1 MDTTPTINIV
11 PLRSGDFH
19 SLADALDYAAT
30 GETGYNFY
38 DGRGRLATVLSYAQ
52 LRSDARNL
60 AAKFLAIGAKRGS
73 RVAVIA
79 DTHPD
84 FMRIFYACQYA
95 GLVPVP
101 LPATMFL
108 GGREAYIEQVRRL
121 LKDCQASIA
130 MSPDGFYP
138 FLQEA
143 TAGMDLLFTGRIEDL
158 GEIDIDHIEINPS
171 QAQETAYL
179 QYTSGSTRYPRG
191 VIITQKAVMHNLSS
205 ITSLGI
211 KVRENDRCM
220 SWLPFYH
227 DMGLVGMVL
236 APMAS
241 QLSVDYLNTRDFAM
255 RPRLWLTLISRNQS
269 TISFGPPFGY
279 ELCARRIRPAEANK
293 FSLACWRV
301 AGIGAEIIRPEPLRQ
316 FAEILAAS
324 GFEQRAF
331 VPCYGMAECSLAIS
345 FMPLG
350 CGLMVDEV
358 NGNDF
363 TDQNREFLPVNQDS
377 LSDGQ
382 PSNRFV
388 VCGNPLPDYE
398 VEIRDNDGKVLPE
411 RHCGT
416 LFVRGES
423 VMQGYFAKEDE
434 TKEVLSPT
442 GWLNTGDMAY
452 LLNGSLVVTGRQKD
466 LIIING
472 RNIWP
477 QDLEFIAEQQSEI
490 KTGDASAFSM
500 TGQDGAEKAVLV
512 VQCRELR
519 KEVYSDL
526 AHRLH
531 GLVKRELGVDC
542 LIELVPRNTLPRTT
556 SGKLSRSGAR
566 AGFLARHAGEQV
578 SLTETLYSF
587 PEISAQVS

>member
-1 MDTTPTINIV
+1 MEITPTKNTV
-11 PLRSGDFH
+11 PLRNGDFF
-19 SLADALDYAAT
+19 SLAEALDYAAT
-30 GETGYNFY
+30 GQTGYNFY

-52 LRSDARNL
+52 LRTEACAL
-60 AAKFLAIGAKRGS
+60 AKKFLTLGVERGS

-108 GGREAYIEQVRRL
+108 GGRQAYVEQVRRL
-121 LKDCQASIA
+121 LYDCQASIA
-130 MSPDGFYP
+130 MSPAGFLP
-138 FLQEA
+138 FLLEA
-143 TAGMDLLFTGRIEDL
+143 TAGMDLLFVGQIADL
-158 GEIDIDHIEINPS
+158 NEIDAGHVELNPS
-171 QAQETAYL
+171 QTHETAYL

-205 ITSLGI
+205 IITSGI
-211 KVRENDRCM
+211 KVQENDRST

-241 QLSVDYLNTRDFAM
+241 QMSVDYLNTRDFAM
-255 RPRLWLTLISRNQS
+255 RPRLWLSLISLNQS

-279 ELCARRIRPAEANK
+279 ELCARRIRVQEADK
-293 FSLACWRV
+293 FRLSCWRV

-316 FAEILAAS
+316 FAQTLAAS
-324 GFEQRAF
+324 GFDSQAF
-331 VPCYGMAECSLAIS
+331 MPCYGMAECSLAVS

-350 CGLMVDEV
+350 CGLIVDEV
-358 NGNDF
+358 KANDF
-363 TDQNREFLPVNQDS
+363 TDQSREFLPIDKNSVVERQ
-377 LSDGQ
+377 Q
-382 PSNRFV
+382 TNRFV
-388 VCGNPLPDYE
+388 VCGTPLPGYE
-398 VEIRDNDGKVLPE
+398 VEIRDDDGNTLPE

-416 LFVRGES
+416 LFVRGGS
-423 VMQGYFAKEDE
+423 VMKGYFGKEDE
-434 TKEVLSPT
+434 TKEVLSAD

-452 LLNGSLVVTGRQKD
+452 LLNGNLVVTGRQKD

-477 QDLEFIAEQQSEI
+477 QDLEFIAEQQPEVR
-490 KTGDASAFSM
+490 TGDASAFSIP
-500 TGQDGAEKAVLV
+500 GRNGAEKAVLV
-512 VQCRELR
+512 VQCRKLD
-519 KEVYSDL
+519 KNVYSDL

-531 GLVKRELGVDC
+531 GLIKRELGIEC
-542 LIELVPRNTLPRTT
+542 LLELVPRNTLPRTT

-566 AGFLARHAGEQV
+566 TGFMARHAGSKA
-578 SLTETLYSF
+578 SLAETLYSF
-587 PEISAQVS
+587 PEISAQAS